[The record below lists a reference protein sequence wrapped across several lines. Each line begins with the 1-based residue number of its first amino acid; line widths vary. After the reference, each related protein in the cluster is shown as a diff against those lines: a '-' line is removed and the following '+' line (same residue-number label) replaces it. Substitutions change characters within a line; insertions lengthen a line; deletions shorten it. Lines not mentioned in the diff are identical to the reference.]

1 MGRLF
6 TTGNNFLL
14 YGKLDS
20 GGLIKSTPVRN
31 AAQLF
36 AFVSQRGLEWGEHA
50 LEQGNLVGDSAGE
63 RSHGL
68 CGLRDLSAAGPD
80 GLATA
85 AEAEAPALMFNR
97 WSHAGVS
104 ATVTD
109 GGVSSGDDAT
119 GAGDYVFDHNGSG
132 NWIFSP

>member
-1 MGRLF
+1 MGRPF

-20 GGLIKSTPVRN
+20 GGLIKSTRVRN

-36 AFVSQRGLEWGEHA
+36 AFVSQRGLEWGVA
-50 LEQGNLVGDSAGE
+50 CPGRRYSGGSFARE
-63 RSHGL
+63 RSHGC
-68 CGLRDLSAAGPD
+68 CGLRSLSAAGPA

-97 WSHAGVS
+97 RL
-104 ATVTD
+104 
-109 GGVSSGDDAT
+109 
-119 GAGDYVFDHNGSG
+119 
-132 NWIFSP
+132 